1 MELLRIKEKMQT
13 KITIND
19 CAIIDLPTF
28 TDQRGC
34 LTLVD
39 NNAVTQLLPFKPARI
54 FWIYGTTP
62 STVRGQHAHRSCWEM
77 VCAVSGSFRLT
88 LNDGREEKTFML
100 DSPCKGVII
109 PPMVWCR
116 LYDFAPST
124 ACLALASDDYDAE
137 GYINDF
143 EQFKNDT
150 SND

>member
-1 MELLRIKEKMQT
+1 MELLRIKEIMQT

-28 TDQRGC
+28 TDQRGS
-34 LTLVD
+34 LSLVD
-39 NNAVTQLLPFKPARI
+39 SEVAAKLLPFKPERI
-54 FWIYGTTP
+54 FWIYGTQA

-77 VCAVSGSFRLT
+77 VSAVSGSFRLT
-88 LNDGREEKTFML
+88 LSDGREEKTFLL

-116 LYDFAPST
+116 LYDFAPGT
-124 ACLALASDDYDAE
+124 VCLALASDDYDAD